1 MPNPVKSI
9 AKDAPCWSFM
19 LFDPHWFDDMA
30 PSTDM
35 VGPAKGYRKDS
46 EQSLQTFFI
55 LQMRFFKIKPS

>member
-1 MPNPVKSI
+1 
-9 AKDAPCWSFM
+9 M

-55 LQMRFFKIKPS
+55 LQMRFFKISQRYPETVMKRPG